1 VLAPKIKILR
11 SWLVMSKEQ
20 AKLWVEK
27 NAIKETVK
35 YKAEANM
42 KEAKLQGYIENGSYI
57 ALVETVAS
65 GKWGCKMPE
74 ALVPFFEL
82 DITPNDEWVWEA
94 IDGFS
99 SDLASVLTEELGL
112 PGSFY
117 FSSHEADGS
126 YCLWY
131 TEDLDE
137 SSDNEE
143 DVCIQDDRVL
153 CTQCNECA
161 NQGIE
166 GETLKNHVK
175 E

>member
-65 GKWGCKMPE
+65 GNWGCKMPE

-99 SDLASVLTEELGL
+99 SDLASVLLKSWACLEASILVVTKPMDLTAYGILKTWMNLQTMKRTFVYKTIE
-112 PGSFY
+112 Y
-117 FSSHEADGS
+117 FVPSVMNV
-126 YCLWY
+126 L
-131 TEDLDE
+131 T
-137 SSDNEE
+137 
-143 DVCIQDDRVL
+143 RVL
-153 CTQCNECA
+153 K
-161 NQGIE
+161 GKR
-166 GETLKNHVK
+166 LKTT
-175 E
+175 